1 MSKYYYHGI
10 KPYVEHIESIK
21 WLIKIIES
29 DGIKSRRL
37 TNQIP
42 LYTGFNG
49 ADYISVCSK
58 EEFNE
63 YMKYPNNCFFKY
75 IHSNYCFIISDEINA
90 IKTNYFDLDNRFL
103 DSFTISSGEKRY
115 SDMFDEWQVK
125 DEISINKIIGIGLPI
140 DGIFK
145 YGIDDEYKKQLI
157 KLILLVRE
165 MGLDLVD
172 TGSLYFIE
180 EYEEEKNNK
189 EYNNEKVYTKIIN
202 W

>member
-103 DSFTISSGEKRY
+103 DSFTISSGETELVP
-115 SDMFDEWQVK
+115 D
-125 DEISINKIIGIGLPI
+125 L
-140 DGIFK
+140 
-145 YGIDDEYKKQLI
+145 
-157 KLILLVRE
+157 LILRPLPSTIKPA
-165 MGLDLVD
+165 DSN
-172 TGSLYFIE
+172 SLYGL
-180 EYEEEKNNK
+180 
-189 EYNNEKVYTKIIN
+189 
-202 W
+202 